1 MGVVL
6 TAGARGASYAPLGCE
21 GSVPAF
27 RVRVGETTGAAGDAS
42 TAALLHSLLG
52 IDLREASWY
61 ARSTQG
67 QTSATGANT
76 TRQSIGGGAA
86 AAVEESASEAY
97 ASTVERAVVFA
108 CAAGALACTRTGAM
122 ASQPSYMEIEALM
135 AKQRPGE

>member
-6 TAGARGASYAPLGCE
+6 TAGARGASYALLGCE

-27 RVRVGETTGAAGDAS
+27 RVRVGETTWAGDAS
-42 TAALLHSLLG
+42 TAALLHNLLG
-52 IDLREASWY
+52 IDLREACWY

-76 TRQSIGGGAA
+76 TRQSIGGEAA
-86 AAVEESASEAY
+86 EAVEESASEAY
-97 ASTVERAVVFA
+97 ASTVERAVIFA

-122 ASQPSYMEIEALM
+122 ASQPSDMEIEALV